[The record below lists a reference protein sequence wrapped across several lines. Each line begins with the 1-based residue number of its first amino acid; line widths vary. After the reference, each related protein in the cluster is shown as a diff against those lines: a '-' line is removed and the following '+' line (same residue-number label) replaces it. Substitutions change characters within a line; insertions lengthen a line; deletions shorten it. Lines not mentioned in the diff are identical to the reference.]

1 MNFTPISVGLIAALF
16 MAGRVWAAT
25 DETDTWSRPTN
36 GLQARLTFV
45 EKPKLNGTR
54 LLVPFLE
61 LRNVRDL
68 AHPMEVQ
75 CDSRHLK
82 IELVD
87 ADGKSLRDGFS
98 MSRSGPV
105 PDLNTVILPFDSSI
119 RISLECR
126 NWGIPKDAAAMVS
139 TDSGA
144 WVIEASEKGRV
155 YLRATLTG
163 EKGEPYYKM
172 WHGRVQTPL
181 LPVDWK

>member
-1 MNFTPISVGLIAALF
+1 

-36 GLQARLTFV
+36 GLRARLRFV
-45 EKPKLNGTR
+45 EKPKLNGTQ

-87 ADGKSLRDGFS
+87 ADGR
-98 MSRSGPV
+98 
-105 PDLNTVILPFDSSI
+105 
-119 RISLECR
+119 
-126 NWGIPKDAAAMVS
+126 
-139 TDSGA
+139 
-144 WVIEASEKGRV
+144 KGRALLQNV
-155 YLRATLTG
+155 AR
-163 EKGEPYYKM
+163 ESSDP
-172 WHGRVQTPL
+172 TP
-181 LPVDWK
+181 PR

>member
-25 DETDTWSRPTN
+25 DETDTCPTN

-75 CDSRHLK
+75 AR
-82 IELVD
+82 E
-87 ADGKSLRDGFS
+87 
-98 MSRSGPV
+98 
-105 PDLNTVILPFDSSI
+105 SSD
-119 RISLECR
+119 
-126 NWGIPKDAAAMVS
+126 P
-139 TDSGA
+139 
-144 WVIEASEKGRV
+144 
-155 YLRATLTG
+155 
-163 EKGEPYYKM
+163 
-172 WHGRVQTPL
+172 TPRR
-181 LPVDWK
+181 